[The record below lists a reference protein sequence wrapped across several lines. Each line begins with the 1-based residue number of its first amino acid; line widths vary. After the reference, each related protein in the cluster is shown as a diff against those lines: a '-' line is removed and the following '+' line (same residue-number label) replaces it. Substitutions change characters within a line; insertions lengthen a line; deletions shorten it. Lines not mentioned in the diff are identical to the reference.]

1 MSPSTPNGVRTI
13 RTYHGQCTPANAQ
26 HWALPGARGTSVLQ
40 PLTTRHHRFHMFLVV
55 PPSRARATMVIA
67 RSGLAK
73 KRGRRGS
80 KQARTLVAFAP
91 APSSQHPG
99 TLGHHRSRRCSNSLP
114 GEAVASIRG
123 PFVTSLRS
131 NLRCP
136 VRTARD
142 PRPGHYFRSMA
153 GARRVRT
160 TTIALRPVLRAEPRT
175 TESLGIEIDPYGQE
189 VRGYRC
195 GRANAEP
202 PGEIALAQ
210 VPLALT
216 GVIVVEDV
224 RRPPRHAPRR
234 PVRTLTRNAR
244 ISLDVAD
251 PVRAASALG

>member
-40 PLTTRHHRFHMFLVV
+40 PLTNASPPLSHVPGGAAEPGPSDDGDSPQRTGKETRAERLQAGQNLGRF
-55 PPSRARATMVIA
+55 
-67 RSGLAK
+67 RSGTVFAAPRHPRSPPVEAMLKLTAR
-73 KRGRRGS
+73 RGRGIN
-80 KQARTLVAFAP
+80 K
-91 APSSQHPG
+91 
-99 TLGHHRSRRCSNSLP
+99 
-114 GEAVASIRG
+114 G

-224 RRPPRHAPRR
+224 RRPRATRHGGQCAP
-234 PVRTLTRNAR
+234 
-244 ISLDVAD
+244 
-251 PVRAASALG
+251 